1 MNSSF
6 VGIKWQRF
14 LIIKLLFSF
23 KTLYKKVRSFGTIT
37 DPLLSQ
43 VFSSSVLILTVFP
56 GFKNDRRFLVSGS
69 IAVLVVERLGC
80 GLGLAKGRLMRAGRL
95 NNLRTADNPFFSGWE
110 FKNSIDK

>member
-14 LIIKLLFSF
+14 LIIKLPFSF

-37 DPLLSQ
+37 DPVLSQ

-80 GLGLAKGRLMRAGRL
+80 GLGLAKGRLMRIGRL
-95 NNLRTADNPFFSGWE
+95 NNL
-110 FKNSIDK
+110 